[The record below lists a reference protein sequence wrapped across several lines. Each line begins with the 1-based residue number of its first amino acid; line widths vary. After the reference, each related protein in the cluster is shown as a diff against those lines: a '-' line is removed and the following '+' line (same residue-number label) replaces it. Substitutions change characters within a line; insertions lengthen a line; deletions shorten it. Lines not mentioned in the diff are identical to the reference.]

1 MDCGYIILLDYA
13 LSYEHVDG
21 RYNYGDNV
29 DMKGDIFTYTGG
41 ARLHGKQ
48 PGLVKI
54 LERLNSSINYFECE
68 IISSGTLRPAVY
80 IGVGDFEHPLYYPP
94 GLNQDGF
101 GIGYNSDGGVVDFP
115 EARQMYHFPNCSVGD
130 RMGCGVDFSIES
142 PGLIKVF
149 FTRNGK
155 HLYWY
160 TFIIKKPK
168 GGVYPLIG
176 LHHKL
181 DQVRYLGHWH
191 FLPEGIKHLANGKF
205 MYHTY
210 TVNIQNPTWA

>member
-1 MDCGYIILLDYA
+1 MTEIKDDCFSKL
-13 LSYEHVDG
+13 LSYFYLCADG

-29 DMKGDIFTYTGG
+29 DIKGDIFTYTGG
-41 ARLHGKQ
+41 ARLHGIQ

-54 LERLNSSINYFECE
+54 LEQMSSTVNYFECE
-68 IISSGTLRPAVY
+68 IVSSGTPWPAVY
-80 IGVGDFEHPLYYPP
+80 IGVGDFEHPLYYFP

-101 GIGYNSDGGVVDFP
+101 GIGYNSDGGMVHFP
-115 EARQMYHFPNCSVGD
+115 EAHAMYHLTSCSVGD

-149 FTRNGK
+149 FTRNGE
-155 HLYWY
+155 HLFWY
-160 TFIIKKPK
+160 TFIIRKPK

-181 DQVRYLGHWH
+181 DQVRYLGH
-191 FLPEGIKHLANGKF
+191 
-205 MYHTY
+205 
-210 TVNIQNPTWA
+210 